1 MPNRGKK
8 WKTNYL
14 KTWSRRGLGGGGILN
29 IVIAKDGS
37 IFIWNYFRGLKFWC
51 ATLFWKPLPPLRS
64 NKRLF
69 PKARFKRRTL
79 HVPNLIIRFSTCKVW
94 GMNQLGTALLY
105 LGRLCCSIRLSLS
118 NRMAK
123 DQLWFIHWT
132 SHVLN
137 VMHKLSIINYVLF
150 NITTLADRT
159 HRSVTTVT
167 SIHVVD
173 FYTET
178 GRLKTVL
185 LFFMS
190 IKKSLCILQFMVL
203 LYFVQISRSQSP
215 QLSPCHNRTQITLKS
230 KQEFPG
236 LPVYFPI
243 FKQEG
248 WYFFLLQI
256 RFGTCKV
263 RPSESTVKLYS
274 LGRPK

>member
-1 MPNRGKK
+1 MACGKHRRWHFQDPK
-8 WKTNYL
+8 FKNFLGVLPLDPPRYGAPLALLFFFLCIHLQNLTLCPWCPVSYRLWNQCPIEGRSEKQIIWKL
-14 KTWSRRGLGGGGILN
+14 GLEGGWGGGGILN

-51 ATLFWKPLPPLRS
+51 ATLFWKPLPPLGS

-123 DQLWFIHWT
+123 DQLWFIHRT

-178 GRLKTVL
+178 GRLKTV
-185 LFFMS
+185 F
-190 IKKSLCILQFMVL
+190 
-203 LYFVQISRSQSP
+203 
-215 QLSPCHNRTQITLKS
+215 
-230 KQEFPG
+230 
-236 LPVYFPI
+236 
-243 FKQEG
+243 
-248 WYFFLLQI
+248 
-256 RFGTCKV
+256 
-263 RPSESTVKLYS
+263 
-274 LGRPK
+274 